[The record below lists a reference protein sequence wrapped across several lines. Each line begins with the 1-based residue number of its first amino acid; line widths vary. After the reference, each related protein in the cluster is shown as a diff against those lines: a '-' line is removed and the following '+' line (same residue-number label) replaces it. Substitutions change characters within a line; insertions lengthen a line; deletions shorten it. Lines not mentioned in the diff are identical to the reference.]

1 MTHLPMMPRQISSVP
16 QTAASR
22 RITSRLRACLAALAL
37 LTTAAAGPS
46 APENPADFAWKMNP
60 GAQVPLG
67 VTLRDEAGREV
78 KLADVISS
86 QPVILDLGYFH
97 CPALCGITRADLFKA
112 LETSGLKGG
121 KDYDLVSISIDP
133 AETPQDAA
141 AAKKADLE
149 QAPFA
154 TGAGWHYLTGTA
166 PSIAAVTSAVG
177 FRARYDPEYK
187 QFLHPAGLVILT
199 PSGAVSRYLQGIG
212 YSGGDLRAAVSQADT
227 GAIAQAASPILLL
240 CFHYDAATGR
250 YTLAIEK
257 VLQVMGVVTI
267 LTIGGLFIVLQRS
280 RPRH

>member
-1 MTHLPMMPRQISSVP
+1 MMRRQISPVL
-16 QTAASR
+16 QTLAPKPVRPS
-22 RITSRLRACLAALAL
+22 LRACLLGLAL
-37 LTTAAAGPS
+37 LTTGAAGPGV
-46 APENPADFAWKMNP
+46 PENPADFAWKMHP
-60 GAQVPLG
+60 GAQAPLDA
-67 VTLRDEAGREV
+67 TLRDEAGRAV
-78 KLADVISS
+78 KLGDLIAH

-121 KDYDLVSISIDP
+121 KDYDLISVSIDP

-141 AAKKADLE
+141 RAKKADLE

-154 TGAGWHYLTGTA
+154 TGAGWHYLTGAA
-166 PSIAAVTSAVG
+166 PAIAAITSAVG
-177 FRARYDPEYK
+177 FRARYDPEFK
-187 QFLHPAGLVILT
+187 QFLHPAGLVVLT
-199 PSGAVSRYLQGIG
+199 PSGTVSRYLQGIG
-212 YSGGDLRAAVSQADT
+212 YSGGDLRAAVSQANA

-267 LTIGGLFIVLQRS
+267 LTIGGLFIILQRS